1 MCVVPLEGQ
10 ESAFLF
16 RKAECLVQSVIK
28 WLWSGLRCNVSLPQ
42 RPRTHSSSR
51 HLKLN
56 CSMTSKPPFA
66 LVCPAFCQGC
76 CRRVPEGLGRC
87 SRRQWPP
94 TPHQAGARPHRT
106 FKSPVLLETT
116 LHPHSSVPLQYQ
128 MPREVPLRND
138 HVAN

>member
-16 RKAECLVQSVIK
+16 RKAECLVQNVIK

-87 SRRQWPP
+87 SRRQWHRLP
-94 TPHQAGARPHRT
+94 TKLVPDPTGPSSLRSCWKPLFT
-106 FKSPVLLETT
+106 LTPVRHYSIRCPEKF
-116 LHPHSSVPLQYQ
+116 P
-128 MPREVPLRND
+128 
-138 HVAN
+138 